1 MVKICSNRPPDEG
14 GGGGGFRG
22 PWSHHLWNRT
32 LPLMFF
38 WKFVFFC
45 HSPRHPKLIWPWTFQ
60 NLVGGPEQIYRRTS
74 IPKYDF
80 NKVAKQF
87 YINHNS
93 VWMFSCKLAA
103 CFQNTFSWEHLWR
116 AASEHEKQSAMPS
129 SFR

>member
-14 GGGGGFRG
+14 GGRG
-22 PWSHHLWNRT
+22 VQGTMVSS
-32 LPLMFF
+32 PLKPYFATNVF
-38 WKFVFFC
+38 LEIRFFC

-103 CFQNTFSWEHLWR
+103 CFQNNFSWEHLWR

>member
-14 GGGGGFRG
+14 GGRG
-22 PWSHHLWNRT
+22 VQGTMVSS
-32 LPLMFF
+32 PLKSYFATNVF
-38 WKFVFFC
+38 LEIRFFC

-60 NLVGGPEQIYRRTS
+60 NLVGSPEQIYRRTS

>member
-14 GGGGGFRG
+14 GGGRG
-22 PWSHHLWNRT
+22 VQGTMVSS
-32 LPLMFF
+32 PLKSYFATNVF
-38 WKFVFFC
+38 LEIRFFC

-103 CFQNTFSWEHLWR
+103 CFQNTFS
-116 AASEHEKQSAMPS
+116 
-129 SFR
+129 

>member
-14 GGGGGFRG
+14 GGRG
-22 PWSHHLWNRT
+22 VQETMVSS
-32 LPLMFF
+32 PLKSYFATNVF
-38 WKFVFFC
+38 LEIRFFC